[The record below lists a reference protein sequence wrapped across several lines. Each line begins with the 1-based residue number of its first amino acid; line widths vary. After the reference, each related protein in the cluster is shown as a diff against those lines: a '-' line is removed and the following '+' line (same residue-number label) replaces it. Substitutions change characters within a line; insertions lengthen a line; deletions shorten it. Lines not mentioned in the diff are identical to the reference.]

1 MPLRSRRVRKSGG
14 SVSERPDKRGAL
26 ALTGVIP
33 AIALSA
39 GLLSL
44 SPDSPVRQEYWPW
57 LPALVLVIGVACS
70 ALFWL
75 VFAPRRDRQDRDP
88 R

>member
-1 MPLRSRRVRKSGG
+1 M
-14 SVSERPDKRGAL
+14 SERPDKRGAL
-26 ALTGVIP
+26 VLTGVIP

-44 SPDSPVRQEYWPW
+44 SPDSATRQEYWPW
-57 LPALVLVIGVACS
+57 LPALVLVIGVGCS

-75 VFAPRRDRQDRDP
+75 VFAPRRDKQDRDP